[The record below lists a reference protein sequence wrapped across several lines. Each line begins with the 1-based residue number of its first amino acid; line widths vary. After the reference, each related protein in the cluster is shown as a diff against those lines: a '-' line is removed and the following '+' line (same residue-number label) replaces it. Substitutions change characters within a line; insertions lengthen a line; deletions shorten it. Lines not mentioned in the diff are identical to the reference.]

1 MTRTLR
7 LEPLDA
13 RELPSVTVSSP
24 AEAFSWVLVNQLRQD
39 PVGFANQL
47 DGLRRGTVPSA
58 FGFSRSDP
66 VVADINRLIG
76 YSTYP
81 SHYRDALNMLR
92 SATPTG
98 PLGWDD
104 VLEDR
109 AHVHT
114 EWMKTHAFEHTGQDH
129 PQKWYVAGFRTSY
142 TGGDP
147 DQWGYAPGRYYWW
160 GEDIG
165 YTYGLMA
172 NSKAAFAAGR
182 FGRIGFQERA
192 AFIDTVSYVL
202 EVNSPDMYH
211 LQQLLRPDG
220 GPDTGTPQFNAV
232 GMDVQFYE
240 GPLEVRDGLG
250 EATISTHRFGLYR
263 PGGSGGFITGVAYRD
278 VNNNGWFDAG
288 EGIGATLNFS
298 GPATFTE
305 TLDRLGS
312 QGVSS
317 NYVPDGT
324 YTVTATAADGTPLGT
339 QTVTI
344 ADHNGW
350 FAFRQTG
357 SLLQA
362 SPALVTS
369 PTGTSGVRPT
379 VTWAPVPDAVG
390 YLIRVNNT
398 TTGAVNLFPGAT
410 SLGNAWTP
418 PVDLVPGFAYRV
430 SVRPLFSDHDGAWG
444 PASDFK
450 VDVPKLTGL
459 SGLVNTVSPSFGW
472 IGPIGATRYVL
483 VLDDLTAGKRV
494 ATVATTGQ
502 NWYPPT
508 PLLDGHVYRWRVSAK
523 NASGLGLWSPATDFR
538 VDV

>member
-1 MTRTLR
+1 MTRTLK

-13 RELPSVTVSSP
+13 RELPAATVSSP
-24 AEAFSWVLVNQLRQD
+24 AEAYSWVLVNELRQD
-39 PVGFANQL
+39 PAGFANQL
-47 DGLRRGTVPSA
+47 DGLRRGTVQSA
-58 FGFSRSDP
+58 FGFTRSDP
-66 VVADINRLIG
+66 VVADLNRLLQ
-76 YSTYP
+76 YSAYP
-81 SHYRDALNMLR
+81 DHYRTALQTLR
-92 SATPTG
+92 SATPVG

-104 VLEDR
+104 TLEDR
-109 AHVHT
+109 AAVHT
-114 EWMKTHAFEHTGQDH
+114 EWMKTHSFEHTGQDH
-129 PQKWYVAGFRTSY
+129 PTKWYVAGFRTAY
-142 TGGDP
+142 RGGDS
-147 DQWGYAPGRYYWW
+147 DQWGYEPGRYYWW

-165 YTYGLMA
+165 FTYGLLA
-172 NSKAAFAAGR
+172 NSKAAFAAGK

-192 AFIDTVSYVL
+192 AFIDTVSYAL

-211 LQQLLRPDG
+211 LEQLLRPDG

-240 GPLEVRDGLG
+240 GPYEARDGLG

-278 VNNNGWFDAG
+278 VNGNGWFDAG
-288 EGIGATLNFS
+288 EGIGATLSFA

-317 NYVPDGT
+317 HYVPDGT
-324 YTVTATAADGTPLGT
+324 YAVTATAADGTPLGT

-357 SLLQA
+357 SLIQA

-379 VTWAPVPDAVG
+379 ITWAPVADAVG
-390 YLIRVNNT
+390 YQIRVVNR
-398 TTGAVNLFPGAT
+398 TTGAVNIFPGST
-410 SLGNAWTP
+410 SLGTAWTP
-418 PVDLVPGFAYRV
+418 PKDLVPGFAYRV
-430 SVRPLFSDHDGAWG
+430 DVRPLFSDRDGSWG

-450 VDVPKLTGL
+450 VDVPTPTGPA
-459 SGLVNTVSPSFGW
+459 GLVNTVSPSFSW
-472 IGPIGATRYVL
+472 IGPIGTTRYVL
-483 VLDDLTAGKRV
+483 ILDDLTTGKRV
-494 ATVATTGQ
+494 ATVGTTGQ
-502 NWYPPT
+502 NWCPPT
-508 PLLDGHVYRWRVSAK
+508 NLVDGHVYRWRVSAR
-523 NASGLGLWSPATDFR
+523 NANGLGLWSPATDFR